1 MKRYSMIETYT
12 GKKVMIIDPDGDYCN
27 HSEAQAEI
35 EKRDKQISLLLKINE
50 QDDKENEY
58 LHQEIEKLTAEKTQI
73 DRVGA
78 YYRADYVKG
87 LVAKVATLSVDRDTA
102 MSMLG
107 DAEARALRQKEEI
120 SALKSS
126 LNCGDLCAEVTELKA
141 ENEKIKKCWE
151 YKAVIDLETKLSRL
165 TAMIEDDEAAEKA
178 AHRCK
183 ILNCSSCDDREQAI
197 NDYRAMLL
205 EAVKEKEK

>member
-1 MKRYSMIETYT
+1 
-12 GKKVMIIDPDGDYCN
+12 
-27 HSEAQAEI
+27 
-35 EKRDKQISLLLKINE
+35 
-50 QDDKENEY
+50 

-87 LVAKVATLSVDRDTA
+87 LVAKVATLSVDRDTT
-102 MSMLG
+102 MSMLE
-107 DAEARALRQKEEI
+107 DAEARVLRQKEEI

-141 ENEKIKKCWE
+141 
-151 YKAVIDLETKLSRL
+151 KLSRL
-165 TAMIEDDEAAEKA
+165 TAMIESKEAREKVVEINI
-178 AHRCK
+178 HESK
-183 ILNCSSCDDREQAI
+183 IRRQAI

-205 EAVKEKEK
+205 EAVKENKHG